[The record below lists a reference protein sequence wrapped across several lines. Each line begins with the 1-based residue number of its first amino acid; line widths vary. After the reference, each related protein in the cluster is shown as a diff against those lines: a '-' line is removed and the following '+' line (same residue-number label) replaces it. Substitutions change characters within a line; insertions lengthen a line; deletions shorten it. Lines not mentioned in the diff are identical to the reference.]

1 MLATYMDGLAPQI
14 SDSEAV
20 LWELKIEF
28 KAKFGK
34 LPQCRPD
41 EPLSEFQGRIRTVLR
56 DIDPTGLTDPVP
68 ILYIPSRL
76 RITPLPTGS
85 RYRPS
90 NSEPADE

>member
-56 DIDPTGLTDPVP
+56 DIDPTGLSAT
-68 ILYIPSRL
+68 L
-76 RITPLPTGS
+76 RENVRWKGQAQAKVGPFS
-85 RYRPS
+85 KR
-90 NSEPADE
+90 